1 MQLNLGCGMKTPRE
15 WVNVDYGPG
24 PIIRKIPVVGAL
36 SRHFLRFKWNKGIY
50 LHDLRKPLPW
60 ASESIEYIYSSH
72 TLEHLTKR
80 DGEKLIAEAYRIL
93 LPNGVLRIVVPD
105 LRDAVDGYLQGDRC
119 ARDFLVSLG
128 AIDTSNRSLLRRVY
142 GLISG
147 AGHRCMYDE
156 KALSGVMT
164 DAGFL
169 AARMAPFESRIPN
182 IERVETGHRA
192 DGALIVE
199 GRKPRT
205 T

>member
-1 MQLNLGCGMKTPRE
+1 
-15 WVNVDYGPG
+15 
-24 PIIRKIPVVGAL
+24 
-36 SRHFLRFKWNKGIY
+36 
-50 LHDLRKPLPW
+50 
-60 ASESIEYIYSSH
+60 
-72 TLEHLTKR
+72 
-80 DGEKLIAEAYRIL
+80 
-93 LPNGVLRIVVPD
+93 
-105 LRDAVDGYLQGDRC
+105 
-119 ARDFLVSLG
+119 
-128 AIDTSNRSLLRRVY
+128 
-142 GLISG
+142 
-147 AGHRCMYDE
+147 MYDE